1 MFVFILAIYNIVLY
15 ILYIAY
21 CLYLSKSVSS
31 LFLRCEGMWLCVK
44 MKYVK
49 FLNYCIGDVA
59 VFLLVCPLA
68 N

>member
-1 MFVFILAIYNIVLY
+1 
-15 ILYIAY
+15 
-21 CLYLSKSVSS
+21 
-31 LFLRCEGMWLCVK
+31 